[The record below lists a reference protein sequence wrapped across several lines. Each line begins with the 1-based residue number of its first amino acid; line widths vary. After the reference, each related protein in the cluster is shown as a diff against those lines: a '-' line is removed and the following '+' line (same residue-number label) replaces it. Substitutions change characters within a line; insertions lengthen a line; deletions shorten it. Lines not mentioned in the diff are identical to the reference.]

1 MNIVIIYQKMKI
13 GKHINLENPTEKLN
27 KSCTSKSY
35 FISKLL
41 NQSYNKRLKKGTIE
55 EENLGNVT
63 KNIQNI
69 FTNDDKKRKAI
80 HYVINLRRDENSGP
94 SSDVSKVLIN
104 NKKIEENKINK
115 NKNLSGKNIIAFND
129 FNSNNNFEN
138 INRVNKPYCIRVD
151 KTNYNKIKNKR
162 KYNIMAI
169 KDNIKKN
176 KSLEQKDYNEKA
188 FNRQQYRNT
197 IETANY
203 NNYKNN
209 QNGNDFFMNIAKN
222 NRDDPYSKFIENKN
236 NRNYSFYE
244 NKRNIVNNNL
254 IKSKLLSNTFN
265 QDEKNDKNFILNNL
279 NNQKNNMFNTQINF
293 NYNSN
298 ANKKYYLDKNLLYQ
312 KAINSINTININENG
327 IKSKEKEKDFATKPI
342 KSNIISKKNKNKKFS
357 IEKLIKSN
365 QSEYSIKSSYKN
377 NFVFKSEKDI
387 INYIKKIYEEKNLK
401 EILGLD
407 NHKENEEIKKYKE
420 ENEKLK
426 EEIEILK
433 DENEQCKVE
442 LNDIRNLYNDL
453 NKELNIAYEENEK
466 LKDTFINNIL
476 EDDINNNINE

>member
-1 MNIVIIYQKMKI
+1 M
-13 GKHINLENPTEKLN
+13 
-27 KSCTSKSY
+27 
-35 FISKLL
+35 
-41 NQSYNKRLKKGTIE
+41 
-55 EENLGNVT
+55 
-63 KNIQNI
+63 
-69 FTNDDKKRKAI
+69 
-80 HYVINLRRDENSGP
+80 
-94 SSDVSKVLIN
+94 
-104 NKKIEENKINK
+104 
-115 NKNLSGKNIIAFND
+115 
-129 FNSNNNFEN
+129 
-138 INRVNKPYCIRVD
+138 
-151 KTNYNKIKNKR
+151 
-162 KYNIMAI
+162 
-169 KDNIKKN
+169 
-176 KSLEQKDYNEKA
+176 
-188 FNRQQYRNT
+188 
-197 IETANY
+197 
-203 NNYKNN
+203 
-209 QNGNDFFMNIAKN
+209 
-222 NRDDPYSKFIENKN
+222 
-236 NRNYSFYE
+236 
-244 NKRNIVNNNL
+244 
-254 IKSKLLSNTFN
+254 
-265 QDEKNDKNFILNNL
+265 
-279 NNQKNNMFNTQINF
+279 
-293 NYNSN
+293 
-298 ANKKYYLDKNLLYQ
+298 LYQ

-327 IKSKEKEKDFATKPI
+327 FKSKEKEKEKDFATKPI

-433 DENEQCKVE
+433 DENVQCKVE

>member
-27 KSCTSKSY
+27 KSCTYKSY

-80 HYVINLRRDENSGP
+80 QYVINLRRDENSGP

-222 NRDDPYSKFIENKN
+222 NRDEPYSKFIENKN

-265 QDEKNDKNFILNNL
+265 QDEKNDINFILNNL